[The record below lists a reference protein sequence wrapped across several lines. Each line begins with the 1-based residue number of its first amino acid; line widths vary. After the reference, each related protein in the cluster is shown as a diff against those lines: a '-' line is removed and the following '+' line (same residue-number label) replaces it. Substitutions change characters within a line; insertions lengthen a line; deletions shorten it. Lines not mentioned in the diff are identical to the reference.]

1 MRIITNRSITQC
13 WKKYPDA
20 RLSLAIWEERIY
32 CANCKNHGELKLIF
46 PTADY
51 IANPSFK
58 HLTVFNIKGND
69 YRLAADLFF
78 NTGHVYVKWFGK
90 HENYDKVD
98 FKKLPNGGFQLC

>member
-20 RLSLAIWEERIY
+20 RPSLAIWEERIY
-32 CANCKNHGELKLIF
+32 CVNCKDHRELKLVF
-46 PTADY
+46 STVDY
-51 IANPSFK
+51 IANPNFK

-69 YRLAADLFF
+69 YRLAVDVFF

-90 HENYDKVD
+90 HGDYDKVD